1 MTIGRCRGCVN
12 IGVSTVYA
20 YERYVTR
27 RSGVE
32 NARARDVGSARAG
45 ERIESKRTNER
56 TNERT
61 NDDGDDAI
69 GTDRG
74 GMEET
79 NRDFVVGIFVVGIFV
94 VAKKNAKNG
103 GFSGGD

>member
-1 MTIGRCRGCVN
+1 MRDTSRASSSFPISR
-12 IGVSTVYA
+12 A
-20 YERYVTR
+20 L
-27 RSGVE
+27 VE
-32 NARARDVGSARAG
+32 KARARCVTSAVRERVG
-45 ERIESKRTNER
+45 ER

-79 NRDFVVGIFVVGIFV
+79 NRDFVVGIFVV
-94 VAKKNAKNG
+94 AKKNAKNG

>member
-1 MTIGRCRGCVN
+1 MRDTSRV
-12 IGVSTVYA
+12 
-20 YERYVTR
+20 
-27 RSGVE
+27 
-32 NARARDVGSARAG
+32 ARASRTRARVTSAVRERVGERNESN
-45 ERIESKRTNER
+45 RIES
-56 TNERT
+56 